1 MKKIAV
7 SLLMT
12 LLLSACGDE
21 PPKTIKDIDSHI
33 VSATEVKDD
42 GKIVLRIVWKLNG
55 MSAGSDMS
63 NAALGIERIV
73 KGLVTYFPNQRA
85 DEVHIVLNSGLV
97 DRYGNTSQAD
107 IYEIPF
113 AMEEIRKVNFASG
126 NFSHWDLLNL
136 SEQPKLLHPTGMELI
151 SAYCKEEDNAKYANR
166 FCRRSL
172 SL

>member
-1 MKKIAV
+1 MKKMAISMVTA
-7 SLLMT
+7 

-42 GKIVLRIVWKLNG
+42 GKVVLRIVWKLNG

-63 NAALGIERIV
+63 NAALGIERII
-73 KGLVTYFPNQRA
+73 KGLVTHFPNQRA

-97 DRYGNTSQAD
+97 DRYGNTSNAD

-113 AMEEIRKVNFASG
+113 AMDEIRKINFTSG

-136 SEQPKLLHPTGMELI
+136 SGQPALLHPTGMELVA
-151 SAYCKEEDNAKYANR
+151 AYCKEENNAKYANV

-172 SL
+172 GL